1 MTPGESAQGSAG
13 TPPATIGGPGSPW
26 EFSSSAEATRTS
38 GHGETTRRDHAEQ
51 EEDAAVHTEPTAAR
65 HQHLRSPFPQA
76 AADLSAPGIR
86 MDCEAGARREGRRE
100 QREELGVTPTPHV
113 SDEAPSPRHQAYP
126 EDGAPLRTALDAL
139 FPRDHNLPAARDAPD
154 HLRPNAQATAGETS
168 PADAGVQGN
177 GPRDE
182 ESRAVD
188 ASRDV
193 ANAEAIEDGTTGVR
207 ANGDEN
213 EGERAN
219 GGGVTC
225 DHANDSV
232 TPRDEANAATAGQ
245 REDLPCGSPA
255 YRRESQMNVGE
266 GNAPGAPHP
275 LRRSARR
282 TPREQAPAEAG
293 TGPRARSERAA
304 DLRND
309 GGSDPQTPAARQARS
324 RQGAQEEVGGE
335 LDRSPRLAP
344 RQELQGNSSVR
355 REEGARTLSGRQVGG
370 RTAGRGRRA
379 AGRGGRA
386 RGGGPENVYQQAGRR
401 ALNEMSGDNET
412 STSDSSFVAA
422 ESTDSTSS
430 SESLDDEQLQTPAR
444 AGRAAAAASHM
455 AGGAAAPDD
464 IGVIARAEGLARRGS
479 LRRAVMALEAT
490 PVSTPSPTVLE
501 ALRAKHPPAPASPPD
516 WNFPEPDPHLSAPFA
531 VFSKVLGSCEMGVGA
546 GPSGTTF
553 EHLRDAAL
561 INHSVGKHLHALVN
575 TILTGKL
582 PPAVAELLTASRL
595 IALSKPDGGTRPI
608 AIGESITRLAAK
620 TALTLTAG
628 AARVFFLPHQ
638 FGVAVPGG
646 AEAIIHITRTYL
658 TVNTG
663 ALVLQ
668 ADLANAFNSVNRDAI
683 ITSLRDSSLASLL
696 PLVKLLYG
704 LPSALCLDAG
714 FSHPPLLSETG
725 VRQGDPLG
733 PLLFAAAIHP
743 ALTKTTL
750 SFPSVV
756 CLAYAD
762 DVTFLGDAA
771 MCAAAFEDFTGNLG
785 EIGLR
790 HNPAKCA
797 AWSQAGQQGAALP
810 VGVPFTKDGVKVLGS
825 FIGGSDATAAF
836 LRASLDTMGVPL
848 PLIARMEP
856 QLASL
861 LLSRCISRR
870 IAYVARTTP
879 LSALPVEEWSDWGKK
894 LFETLLT
901 ACGIRHPRGEAEI
914 SRTWAQASLPISLGG
929 LGLTDP
935 SVEGRVGFLASYTQA
950 QHLLTSIDE
959 SAVGALAETRVQMS
973 EQRDRGME
981 VGQGKGG
988 GIGGWKWNRGREVG

>member
-13 TPPATIGGPGSPW
+13 TPPATIGRPGSPW

-65 HQHLRSPFPQA
+65 HQRLRSPFPQA

-324 RQGAQEEVGGE
+324 RQGAQEEAGGE
-335 LDRSPRLAP
+335 LDRSPRFAP

-355 REEGARTLSGRQVGG
+355 REEGVRTLSGRQVGG

-455 AGGAAAPDD
+455 AGGAAAVRS
-464 IGVIARAEGLARRGS
+464 IRRGPPTPT
-479 LRRAVMALEAT
+479 RAA
-490 PVSTPSPTVLE
+490 SGNI

-531 VFSKVLGSCEMGVGA
+531 VFSK
-546 GPSGTTF
+546 
-553 EHLRDAAL
+553 
-561 INHSVGKHLHALVN
+561 
-575 TILTGKL
+575 
-582 PPAVAELLTASRL
+582 
-595 IALSKPDGGTRPI
+595 
-608 AIGESITRLAAK
+608 
-620 TALTLTAG
+620 
-628 AARVFFLPHQ
+628 

-743 ALTKTTL
+743 ALTKTAL

-810 VGVPFTKDGVKVLGS
+810 VGVPFTEDGVKVLGS

-914 SRTWAQASLPISLGG
+914 SRTWA
-929 LGLTDP
+929 
-935 SVEGRVGFLASYTQA
+935 
-950 QHLLTSIDE
+950 
-959 SAVGALAETRVQMS
+959 
-973 EQRDRGME
+973 
-981 VGQGKGG
+981 
-988 GIGGWKWNRGREVG
+988 

>member
-65 HQHLRSPFPQA
+65 HQRLRSPFPQA

-113 SDEAPSPRHQAYP
+113 SKEAPSPRHQAYP

-219 GGGVTC
+219 DGGVTC

-245 REDLPCGSPA
+245 REDLPCGSPT

-309 GGSDPQTPAARQARS
+309 GGSDPQTPAARQAGS
-324 RQGAQEEVGGE
+324 RQGAQEEAGGE
-335 LDRSPRLAP
+335 LDRSPRFAP
-344 RQELQGNSSVR
+344 RQELQGNSS
-355 REEGARTLSGRQVGG
+355 
-370 RTAGRGRRA
+370 
-379 AGRGGRA
+379 
-386 RGGGPENVYQQAGRR
+386 
-401 ALNEMSGDNET
+401 
-412 STSDSSFVAA
+412 
-422 ESTDSTSS
+422 
-430 SESLDDEQLQTPAR
+430 
-444 AGRAAAAASHM
+444 
-455 AGGAAAPDD
+455 PDD

-743 ALTKTTL
+743 ALTKTAL

-810 VGVPFTKDGVKVLGS
+810 VGVPFTEDGVKVLGS

-959 SAVGALAETRVQMS
+959 SAVGALAETRIQMPAL
-973 EQRDRGME
+973 ELP
-981 VGQGKGG
+981 
-988 GIGGWKWNRGREVG
+988 